1 MEIWRKQ
8 PESIGIVPRHKMA
21 GTADHCISAG
31 KHGIL
36 HETTPTQIESLFVL
50 DGMRI
55 ATESVML
62 SYHSNFHG
70 KKMTF

>member
-1 MEIWRKQ
+1 
-8 PESIGIVPRHKMA
+8 MA